1 MILGILLFTAMLVP
15 KTVELYYNGAVIDY
29 TTRVSLKSGYNEV
42 YLSSVPEGATVISVK
57 GNRDIVITGFNLADS
72 TPYVPQNIKKLQS
85 VYDSLKEVYEIL
97 SWAQGMV
104 RGEKEMLR
112 RLISSG
118 YVDSALF
125 NGKNLSSFID
135 TVKRKS
141 LQLVKEEKRLERRL
155 KAISNRLQALEDT
168 IRIYK
173 TSTLRIDALA
183 RTGGAYRLGVRL
195 FTPHITYI
203 PVYSLNAL
211 PDKNLVILN
220 STARIRNNLDIT
232 LKNVHIN
239 LLMQNFS
246 YGGIVNIEPQK
257 YYYDK
262 PATPMVV
269 SYEMEL
275 AAPSKRS
282 NEASIKLPPKP
293 DIKSYI
299 TGKKFSL
306 PLKYTLK
313 SKSVQSLTIYK
324 DTLKATFVRKAYPRM
339 YDGAWLY
346 ATIKNGKYPVYLRNV
361 KMSIDGVYQGTWSS
375 SVRGLVQENDT
386 FSANFGKD
394 LGIEVKRETVQDFE
408 KSTWTGNKV
417 KKYEFKIT
425 VRNNHMRKAHLILYD
440 NIPLFHS
447 DKYKLNKVQ
456 ISPEGYNL
464 DEKTGVIK
472 WDREIPPKKVEMFKI
487 YYEVKERE

>member
-1 MILGILLFTAMLVP
+1 MLLGIFLFAAMLVP
-15 KTVELYYNGAVIDY
+15 RSVELYYNGAVIDY
-29 TTRVSLKSGYNEV
+29 TAHVSLKSGYNEV
-42 YLSSVPEGATVISVK
+42 YLTNIPQGVTIISVGSTEK
-57 GNRDIVITGFNLADS
+57 TSITGFSITDS
-72 TPYVPQNIKKLQS
+72 IPYTPQKLKKLQR
-85 VYDSLKEVYEIL
+85 VYDSLKNLYAIL
-97 SWAQGMV
+97 SWTENMV
-104 RGEKEMLR
+104 QGEKEMLR

-118 YVDSALF
+118 YVDSALL
-125 NGKNLSSFID
+125 NGKKLSSFID

-168 IRIYK
+168 IRINK
-173 TSTLRIDALA
+173 TPAMRIDVFAE
-183 RTGGAYRLGVRL
+183 TGGTYRLQVKL
-195 FTPHITYI
+195 FTSYITYA
-203 PVYSLNAL
+203 PLYSLNAL
-211 PDKNLVILN
+211 PDKNRVILS

-232 LKNVHIN
+232 LKNVRVN

-275 AAPSKRS
+275 AAPRRKSK
-282 NEASIKLPPKP
+282 EAHTNLPPP
-293 DIKSYI
+293 VSIKSYI

-313 SKSVQSLTIYK
+313 SKSTQSLTIYK

-346 ATIKNGKYPVYLRNV
+346 ATVKNGEYPVYLRNV

-375 SVRGLVQENDT
+375 SVRELVQENDT

-425 VRNNHMRKAHLILYD
+425 VRNNHRQKAHLILYD

-447 DKYKLNKVQ
+447 DKYKLNKVE

-472 WDREIPPKKVEMFKI
+472 WDREIPPAKLEVFKI
-487 YYEVKERE
+487 YYEVKEKE